1 MSKTIMK
8 VRGLSKSFGKRQI
21 FADVDFEVKEGE
33 KLGIIGYSGCGKT
46 TLLRILGGFEKA
58 DSGKVVIAKKRI
70 KKPTKKA
77 IMVFQDFAQ
86 LLPWRTVLD
95 NVVWPMMI
103 TGVEKDKQKAITIAK
118 KYLSEM
124 GLSDATFEMYPVQ
137 LSGGMKQRVAMARA
151 LAMRPKMLL
160 MDEPFGALDNLTR
173 RKMQEITRAA
183 CDKHKISAVLVTHSV
198 KEAVMMCDRILVFCA
213 NGKYKII
220 KSDENA
226 KRRIREMLKI

>member
-1 MSKTIMK
+1 MANVIMK
-8 VRGLSKSFGKRQI
+8 VRDLSKSFGKRKI
-21 FADVDFEVKEGE
+21 FSDLNFEVKEGE
-33 KLGIIGYSGCGKT
+33 KLAIIGYSGCGKT

-77 IMVFQDFAQ
+77 IMVFQDFSQ

-103 TGVEKDKQKAITIAK
+103 TGVERDKQKAIKIAK

-124 GLSDATFEMYPVQ
+124 GLNETTFEMYPVQ

-151 LAMRPKMLL
+151 LALRPKMLL

-183 CDKHKISAVLVTHSV
+183 CEKHNMSAVLVTHSV
-198 KEAVMMCDRILVFCA
+198 KEAVMMCDRILVFRA
-213 NGKYKII
+213 KGKYKII
-220 KSDENA
+220 DSDEKA
-226 KRRIREMLKI
+226 KQRIRKMLKI

>member
-1 MSKTIMK
+1 
-8 VRGLSKSFGKRQI
+8 
-21 FADVDFEVKEGE
+21 
-33 KLGIIGYSGCGKT
+33 
-46 TLLRILGGFEKA
+46 
-58 DSGKVVIAKKRI
+58 
-70 KKPTKKA
+70 
-77 IMVFQDFAQ
+77 
-86 LLPWRTVLD
+86 
-95 NVVWPMMI
+95 MMI
-103 TGVEKDKQKAITIAK
+103 TGVEKDKQKAVKIAK

-198 KEAVMMCDRILVFCA
+198 KEAVMMCDRILVFRA
-213 NGKYKII
+213 KGKYRII

>member
-1 MSKTIMK
+1 MANIIMK
-8 VRGLSKSFGKRQI
+8 VRDLSKSFGKRKI
-21 FADVDFEVKEGE
+21 FSDLNFEVKEGE
-33 KLGIIGYSGCGKT
+33 KLAIIGYSGCGKT

-58 DSGKVVIAKKRI
+58 DSGKVIIAKKRI

-77 IMVFQDFAQ
+77 IMVFQDFSQ

-103 TGVEKDKQKAITIAK
+103 AGVEKDKQKAIKIAK

-124 GLSDATFEMYPVQ
+124 GLNETTFEMYPVQ

-151 LAMRPKMLL
+151 LALRPKMLL

-183 CDKHKISAVLVTHSV
+183 CEKHNISAVLVTHSV
-198 KEAVMMCDRILVFCA
+198 KEAVMMCDRILVFRSK
-213 NGKYKII
+213 GKYKII
-220 KSDENA
+220 DSDEKA
-226 KRRIREMLKI
+226 KQRIRKMLKI